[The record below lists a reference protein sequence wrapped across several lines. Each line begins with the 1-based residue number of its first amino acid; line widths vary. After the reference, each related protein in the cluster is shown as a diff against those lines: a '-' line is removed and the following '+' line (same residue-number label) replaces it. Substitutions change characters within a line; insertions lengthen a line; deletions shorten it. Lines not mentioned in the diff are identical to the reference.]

1 MAEKLNVPS
10 SYLSAVEMGRKSIT
24 KDFADKIISIYNFTQ
39 EELEQFNIA
48 VEKSANAYKLS
59 VSRQNS
65 EKRELAYSFAR
76 KFDSLSPEEVKKLM
90 EFLK

>member
-1 MAEKLNVPS
+1 
-10 SYLSAVEMGRKSIT
+10 MGRKSIT
-24 KDFADKIISIYNFTQ
+24 KEFADKILSTYTFTK
-39 EELEQFNIA
+39 EEIEQFNDA

-59 VSRQNS
+59 VARQNS